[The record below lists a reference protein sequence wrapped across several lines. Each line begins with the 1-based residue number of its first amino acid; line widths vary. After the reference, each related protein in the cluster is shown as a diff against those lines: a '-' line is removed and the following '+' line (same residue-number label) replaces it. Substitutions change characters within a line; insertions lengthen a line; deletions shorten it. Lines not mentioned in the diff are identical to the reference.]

1 MDVSI
6 YIQGNKLDLFD
17 DERIEINST
26 VKNISDI
33 SKIFADFSQ
42 TFTVPASPNNNNIFS
57 YWYESDIDGT
67 FNANLRA
74 DAYIEINT
82 LPYKYGS
89 IQLDNAKLKR
99 GIPYSYSIT
108 FYGNTV
114 NLSDLFKDDEIKDLD
129 LSEYDHVY
137 SPAVVNQGF
146 NSLSINN
153 GDIYYPL
160 INASGEMSIGTTGD
174 RDLINPSNQINYK
187 EFKPALRLLRI
198 IEAIES
204 KYSVSFS
211 RDFFDRSVFYN
222 AFLWLHK
229 DAGNMVALGEEET
242 VQLSSHTQYG
252 FVFDSVSDAISYSGI
267 GAGFL
272 RRIGVKVIPAS
283 GYETTPYKVTI
294 LNNGN
299 VEVEKDGIGT
309 KTFPFTNPNSGNVV
323 QVRVQAGE
331 QFNFTTQITALRISV
346 PPATSDSYTQTTP
359 LQSIDAYVFVKNQMP
374 EIKVKDFF
382 NSLIAEFNLIIRPIT
397 KTSFLVD
404 TLDNWYSKGKAYDIT
419 RLVNIEDIGIKRP
432 DVKKQISFLYQKAG
446 TILAEQYF
454 QNNNIGYGDLKAT
467 YDIDGNELKIETQ
480 FENMLFER
488 LPKESDGSLTNI
500 QAGYSIDKNLK
511 PYKGKPIMFYR
522 NAYAKISDTIYIQP
536 SGTFNKLWHTATEDN
551 YEIGQVTSSLNF
563 GDDISTFFYSAIER
577 SLYFN
582 WWKTYIEDLYN
593 RKTRVLTLKTILPVS
608 VLYRLQLNDRLII
621 GDKKY
626 KISSYKSN
634 LVDGYSEIEIFSDFS
649 PPVDSVENIIPITV
663 DSTEYTVDTELLT
676 VDMTALHEPI
686 TSYTINGISIA
697 NYYSTSGEENF
708 EVKISANTNWTVTKI
723 NDGYGIGWY
732 STNKTNG
739 NNTDYV
745 RVKVNESMSGFR
757 SGILRFTIGGDTFDL
772 KINQND

>member
-129 LSEYDHVY
+129 LSAYDHVY
-137 SPAVVNQGF
+137 SPAIVNQGF

-242 VQLSSHTQYG
+242 VQLSNHTQYG
-252 FVFDSVSDAISYSGI
+252 FVFDSVSDTISYSGI

-299 VEVEKDGIGT
+299 AEVEKDGVGT

-323 QVRVQAGE
+323 QVRIQAGE

-359 LQSIDAYVFVKNQMP
+359 LQSIDAYVFIKNQVP

-382 NSLIAEFNLIIRPIT
+382 NSLISQFNLIIRPIT

-419 RLVNIEDIGIKRP
+419 RLVNIEDIGVKRP
-432 DVKKQISFLYQKAG
+432 DVKKQISYLYQKAG

-593 RKTRVLTLKTILPVS
+593 RKTRVITLKTILPVS

-626 KISSYKSN
+626 KISIYKSN
-634 LVDGYSEIEIFSDFS
+634 IVDGYSEIEIFSDFS

-723 NDGYGIGWY
+723 NDGYGTGWY

-739 NNTDYV
+739 NSTDYI
-745 RVKVNESMSGFR
+745 RVKINESMSGFR
-757 SGILRFTIGGDTFDL
+757 SGILRFTIGSDTFDL